1 METLFLLL
9 RAILN
14 PIVICSSAKEI
25 MVKAQMVFQIQLILT
40 KYYVGIVLWS

>member
-14 PIVICSSAKEI
+14 PIVICSAKEI
-25 MVKAQMVFQIQLILT
+25 MVKAQMVFQIQ
-40 KYYVGIVLWS
+40 